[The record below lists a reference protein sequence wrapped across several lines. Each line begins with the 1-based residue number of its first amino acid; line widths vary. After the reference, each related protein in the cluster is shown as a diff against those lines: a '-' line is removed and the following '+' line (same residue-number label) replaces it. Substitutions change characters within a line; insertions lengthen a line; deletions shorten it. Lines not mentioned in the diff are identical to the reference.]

1 MSRVSSAAAVC
12 FEGKGKTKI
21 QRLFPSVHQQEC
33 ALCCSSPLQRHGIAN
48 IWPPRSR
55 DLPILEKISRT
66 ASAFPQLE
74 CKQTLVSCVGEVL
87 HSPTMKKKRMPS
99 TLAEKKKV
107 HFHTK
112 QGKSGGRLRPCGCFS
127 TQCFQSLLIQST
139 CSK

>member
-1 MSRVSSAAAVC
+1 MLNFTGVADPPDEQSELCRC
-12 FEGKGKTKI
+12 CLFEGKGKTKI

-99 TLAEKKKV
+99 TLWQKKR
-107 HFHTK
+107 
-112 QGKSGGRLRPCGCFS
+112 KSTS
-127 TQCFQSLLIQST
+127 TP
-139 CSK
+139 SKERVEETMAD